1 MWIFLLIVLAVV
13 IYFVLS
19 QASNSNQASKASSRT
34 QASKASSQNH
44 TNQVDYSNLEI
55 TSLDSSVSAH
65 YNYTHLRDLLAEGK
79 WKEADE
85 ETGRLML
92 AVGYLTLTA
101 EKKVRDGEWTHGD
114 PESERLHF
122 LHFIYF
128 PCADLYTID
137 RLWLKYSN
145 GRFGFS
151 VQKRIMSELGEDTI
165 SFLCNLNTSYQERQ
179 KKRELSTSFERRI
192 GWYAPDSKDSA
203 GKINRGLKIY
213 NDLTF
218 SMQAQYGHLPTVN
231 YYREGSSY
239 SRLYGGSF
247 ETQPL
252 LFGCSDL
259 AYLLNRL
266 SSCGIAL

>member
-1 MWIFLLIVLAVV
+1 MWIFILIVLAVV

-34 QASKASSQNH
+34 QASKASSQNY
-44 TNQVDYSNLEI
+44 TNQVDYSNLEVI
-55 TSLDSSVSAH
+55 SLDSSVSAH

-79 WKEADE
+79 WKEANK

-92 AVGYLTLTA
+92 AVGYLTA
-101 EKKVRDGEWTHGD
+101 EKKVRDGEWTHAD
-114 PESERLHF
+114 PREDCLDFRNLW
-122 LHFIYF
+122 YF
-128 PCADLYTID
+128 PCKDLCTID

-151 VQKRIMSELGEDTI
+151 VQKRIISELGEDTI
-165 SFLCNLNTSYQERQ
+165 SFICSSNTSYQEGL
-179 KKRELSTSFERRI
+179 KKRELRGSFERRI
-192 GWYAPDSKDSA
+192 GWYTPDSEDSA
-203 GKINRGLKIY
+203 GRRTSNLKTY

-218 SMQAQYGHLPTVN
+218 SMQAPHGHLPTAN
-231 YYREGSSY
+231 YWQEGA
-239 SRLYGGSF
+239 RGRNDVGSF

-252 LFGCSDL
+252 KDCYDL
-259 AYLLNRL
+259 VHLLDRL

>member
-34 QASKASSQNH
+34 QASKASSQNY

-79 WKEADE
+79 WREADE

-92 AVGYLTLTA
+92 AVGCLTA
-101 EKKVRDGEWTHGD
+101 EKKIRDGEWTHD
-114 PESERLHF
+114 TPNENSLDF
-122 LHFIYF
+122 LHLRYC
-128 PCADLYTID
+128 PCTDLCTID

-151 VQKRIMSELGEDTI
+151 IQKRIMSEIGEDTLSILLLRSTPIQKFIEI
-165 SFLCNLNTSYQERQ
+165 SQT
-179 KKRELSTSFERRI
+179 FEKRI
-192 GWYAPDSKDSA
+192 GWYLPPGEGNRSNFLYKD
-203 GKINRGLKIY
+203 I
-213 NDLTF
+213 TF
-218 SMQAQYGHLPTVN
+218 SIQAPYGHLPTVHF
-231 YYREGSSY
+231 YYEKNETRE
-239 SRLYGGSF
+239 LM
-247 ETQPL
+247 
-252 LFGCSDL
+252 GCFNL
-259 AYLLNRL
+259 RYILNRL
-266 SSCGIAL
+266 SNCGIAL